1 MASRYLFLI
10 GIALLLSG
18 AVAGCMSASIGTISF
33 ENGNLFITATND
45 GQPVQAV
52 LQVTIS
58 EIRDFTQ
65 TEIYK
70 KADFIQFASGTRQY
84 QIPVDLTPGSY
95 KVYVYIIVDGD
106 SKARVVRDLVV

>member
-10 GIALLLSG
+10 GIALLLCG
-18 AVAGCMSASIGTISF
+18 ALAGCMSASIGTISY

-58 EIRDFTQ
+58 EIKDFTQ

-70 KADFIQFASGTRQY
+70 KADFIQFVSGTHQY
-84 QIPVDLTPGSY
+84 RVPIDLTPGSY